1 MGISYQDSGVN
12 QGKAERL
19 IKELSGLIDST
30 NKPWVL
36 SGVGGFS
43 ALFRVPSGY
52 KKPIFAI
59 TTDNVGTKVI
69 LAAEYNYNFNV
80 GIDLVAMNVNDLL
93 CVGAEPIVFL
103 DYVAMESLEED
114 IYKDIIKG
122 IVEGCKMA
130 GCSLIGGET
139 AQVPGMY
146 KSGGYDLA
154 GFAVGVLEEGSE
166 ITGSNIKAGDI
177 VVGLASSGVHSN
189 GFSLIRRLLDEN
201 LLDKNKILLNG
212 RTVIDTVMEPTI
224 IYVEQ
229 LKLIKKRNINIKGIA
244 NITGGGF
251 YSNISRVLPE
261 NLSVVIYRERW
272 KVPEIFI
279 EIQRISKMDDKEM
292 FSTFNMGIGM
302 VIIVSKEELIDL
314 DNFYI
319 IGEVKKGS
327 GLVEIV

>member
-1 MGISYQDSGVN
+1 MGISYKDSGVN

-19 IKELSGLIDST
+19 IKELGPLIDST

-43 ALFRVPSGY
+43 ALFKVPSGY
-52 KKPIFAI
+52 KRPIFAI
-59 TTDNVGTKVI
+59 TTDNVGTKVM
-69 LAAEYNYNFNV
+69 LAAKHGYNFNV
-80 GIDLVAMNVNDLL
+80 GIDAVAMNVDDLL

-114 IYKDIIKG
+114 IYKEIIKG
-122 IVEGCKMA
+122 IVEGCKRA

-146 KSGGYDLA
+146 QEGGYDLS

-166 ITGSNIKAGDI
+166 ITGADIKEGDV

-189 GFSLIRRLLDEN
+189 GFSLIRRLLDED
-201 LLDKNKILLNG
+201 LIDKDKILSDG
-212 RTVIDTVMEPTI
+212 RTVIEALMEPTI

-229 LKLIKKRNINIKGIA
+229 INSIKKKNMTIKGIA

-251 YSNISRVLPE
+251 YSNIPRVLPE
-261 NLSVVIYRERW
+261 NLSVIIYRERW
-272 KVPEIFI
+272 KVPEIFM
-279 EIQRISKMDDKEM
+279 EIQRASKMDDKEM

-302 VIIVSKEELIDL
+302 VIIVSKEEIIDL
-314 DNFYI
+314 DKFYI
-319 IGEVKKGS
+319 VGEVKKGR
-327 GLVEIV
+327 GIVEII